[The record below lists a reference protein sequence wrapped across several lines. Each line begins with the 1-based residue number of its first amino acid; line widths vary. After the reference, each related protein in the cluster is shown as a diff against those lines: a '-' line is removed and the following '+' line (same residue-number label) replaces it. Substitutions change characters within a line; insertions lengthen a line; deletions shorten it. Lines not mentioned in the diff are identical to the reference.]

1 MNIHK
6 QPASKSVLTPP
17 ALLLQTN
24 SNTQS
29 RETVSDI
36 ILCLDDNY
44 KPVLQLQLCKA
55 IAHYH
60 STTGERKPRE
70 FTKGLQVLV
79 SCLDAAASEESR
91 FSTRGTSQVWTLYAL
106 CPGSGQENHKEQEVA
121 FDMFKGGKITLLHAK
136 WHDSRM
142 PKKPPTSAVT
152 YAHSHSQFTISL
164 EKLRFNQ
171 HNTVIHFLYPLKT
184 C

>member
-1 MNIHK
+1 MNT
-6 QPASKSVLTPP
+6 KSVLTPP
-17 ALLLQTN
+17 ALVLRTN
-24 SNTQS
+24 SHTQS

-36 ILCLDDNY
+36 ILYLDENY

-79 SCLDAAASEESR
+79 SCLDAAPSEQSG
-91 FSTRGTSQVWTLYAL
+91 FPIRGTSQVWTLYAL

-121 FDMFKGGKITLLHAK
+121 FDMFKGGKVTLLHARK
-136 WHDSRM
+136 HDSRM
-142 PKKPPTSAVT
+142 PKTIPTFLVT

-171 HNTVIHFLYPLKT
+171 HNTVIQFLYPLKI